1 MRVLYVKSIFRR
13 LLLKFYTAII
23 GILFVLIFLSF
34 PFGAYVIF
42 NAEIGSTITYEF
54 QLDSFYVFFA
64 GLPVDLPINNQ
75 LGETFI
81 IFWCF
86 YLLFFT
92 ILMLGPRKNILQS
105 LVGTVQGE
113 EQASRDNAL
122 QMIIVWLAV
131 LLIIY
136 AVNALYIFPV
146 EKNTKPNLLANN
158 FAVEDFPDAANPSI
172 AIIIFNYSPLSKS
185 L

>member
-113 EQASRDNAL
+113 CITDDYSMACC
-122 QMIIVWLAV
+122 II
-131 LLIIY
+131 
-136 AVNALYIFPV
+136 
-146 EKNTKPNLLANN
+146 NN
-158 FAVEDFPDAANPSI
+158 I
-172 AIIIFNYSPLSKS
+172 KS
-185 L
+185 VGYHTTVSWRRHRLR